1 MGELVLVK
9 KQNKMAVLPRLK
21 NFVRFPRILRN
32 VANSSKNAST
42 EAASGAKPRSQEEL
56 SKMVGETMKKQ
67 WKSYGHYQH
76 DKKLDYFEYHASVF
90 VCAIFCVGICWFN
103 YYRRDYSYRDW
114 ARREAML
121 LLLKERN
128 RVYLTSTETTQTPQS
143 LSCQL
148 TKSWMVPPF

>member
-1 MGELVLVK
+1 MGL
-9 KQNKMAVLPRLK
+9 QRLK

-67 WKSYGHYQH
+67 WKSYGLYQH

-121 LLLKERN
+121 LLLEREEQGLPYIN
-128 RVYLTSTETTQTPQS
+128 RNYADPAKLELPTNEITYMGGPRM
-143 LSCQL
+143 LSHSVANAFL
-148 TKSWMVPPF
+148 

>member
-21 NFVRFPRILRN
+21 NFIRFPRILRN

-67 WKSYGHYQH
+67 WKSYGLYQH
-76 DKKLDYFEYHASVF
+76 DKKTGLLRIPCFSVCLRYFLRWH
-90 VCAIFCVGICWFN
+90 
-103 YYRRDYSYRDW
+103 
-114 ARREAML
+114 ML
-121 LLLKERN
+121 VQLL
-128 RVYLTSTETTQTPQS
+128 QT
-143 LSCQL
+143 
-148 TKSWMVPPF
+148 

>member
-1 MGELVLVK
+1 
-9 KQNKMAVLPRLK
+9 MAVLQRLK

-67 WKSYGHYQH
+67 WKSYGLYQH

-90 VCAIFCVGICWFN
+90 VCGKTHLGIFSMHC
-103 YYRRDYSYRDW
+103 
-114 ARREAML
+114 
-121 LLLKERN
+121 
-128 RVYLTSTETTQTPQS
+128 
-143 LSCQL
+143 
-148 TKSWMVPPF
+148 

>member
-1 MGELVLVK
+1 
-9 KQNKMAVLPRLK
+9 MAVLPRLK

-67 WKSYGHYQH
+67 WKSYGLYQH

-121 LLLKERN
+121 LLLEREEQ
-128 RVYLTSTETTQTPQS
+128 V
-143 LSCQL
+143 
-148 TKSWMVPPF
+148 TKIKKLHAIRRLFLNLFITGFTLHQQKLRRPRKA